1 MSDLIGIDRG
11 VVLRANSRVDST
23 MFVRELLCNE
33 RRLCGHYDASLT
45 AVEP

>member
-11 VVLRANSRVDST
+11 VMLRANSRVDST

-33 RRLCGHYDASLT
+33 RLLCGHYDASLT
-45 AVEP
+45 AVNP